1 MTGTWNIGSWGAC
14 SVADCQECSAS
25 NKPTDTQSCGCNG
38 EGTQTRSV
46 TCDQM
51 SGTWS
56 TGSWGACSIGE
67 CKACSASDEPSNT
80 QSCGCNGEGT
90 QTRSVTCDPMTGTWK
105 TGSWGACSIGECKT
119 CSASNKP
126 IDTQMCGKCG
136 MQKRSVT
143 CDQMTG
149 TWKTGSWGACSGET
163 GECVPGTREDGDCP
177 APYVG
182 GPSQRICSDSCQWSA
197 WDMRYCKE
205 PDPCDTDPNGEAC
218 CRSKPECHWSYSKGY
233 CDCQGGSSGGSSCSW
248 RTVRT
253 YSCGTNVPAS
263 ACAGYSKCSIND
275 YCPGGGIRVEACL

>member
-1 MTGTWNIGSWGAC
+1 MNEYLTREIWKMRKNIVTTPGTPVVSLNEVKKGIFQLLFTSCGCNNAGTQSRTCNEMTGTW
-14 SVADCQECSAS
+14 
-25 NKPTDTQSCGCNG
+25 
-38 EGTQTRSV
+38 
-46 TCDQM
+46 
-51 SGTWS
+51 
-56 TGSWGACSIGE
+56 
-67 CKACSASDEPSNT
+67 
-80 QSCGCNGEGT
+80 
-90 QTRSVTCDPMTGTWK
+90 
-105 TGSWGACSIGECKT
+105 
-119 CSASNKP
+119 
-126 IDTQMCGKCG
+126 
-136 MQKRSVT
+136 
-143 CDQMTG
+143 
-149 TWKTGSWGACSGET
+149 GSWGACSGET

-218 CRSKPECHWSYSKGY
+218 CRSKPECHWNSSKRY
-233 CDCQGGSSGGSSCSW
+233 CDCQGGSSGGSSCTW